1 MFKYLAIFLCLIFP
15 FFSYGKDITILN
27 CKDCME
33 IDVTDTNEVWG
44 NVSGGVKKKASYLG
58 MTEIDVGLNLDKIF
72 EKPYGDFK
80 ISAVNVRGNPMSNSN
95 LQTLDFVS
103 NIENYNSTRLYEF
116 YYENQIDKNWYI
128 KIGKIDFTNEFNSD
142 DATSSFLNASMGTS
156 MVVNNNTFNMT
167 NYGPS
172 TSVGA
177 VVKYSSDNWS
187 IKGAISDD
195 NPYIGNRAINFQNI
209 NTDQYGV
216 DIHFKHPMF
225 YLEYQYNTKFNNLDG
240 SYYVGGFYDDG
251 PTPVSYGGRRKG
263 NGAFYLTM
271 NQELYK
277 NDVGSLKFFMRYVY
291 DPFPQKT
298 DITYTFDTG
307 LMYSYDN
314 DYFGVGLGMVH
325 LNKRV
330 PADYNHHDEYRIEAT
345 YNHQIDK
352 YFSIQPDIQ
361 YIIHPG
367 STNRKN
373 ELVFGL
379 RETFTY

>member
-15 FFSYGKDITILN
+15 AFSYGKDITILN
-27 CKDCME
+27 CKECLE
-33 IDVTDTNEVWG
+33 IDVNDTNEVWG
-44 NVSGGVKKKASYLG
+44 NVSGGNKKKASYLG
-58 MTEIDVGLNLDKIF
+58 MTEIDVGLHLDKIF
-72 EKPYGDFK
+72 DGNYGDLK
-80 ISAVNVRGNPMSNSN
+80 ISAINVRGNPMSNSN

-103 NIENYNSTRLYEF
+103 NIENYNSTRIYEF
-116 YYENQIDKNWYI
+116 YYENQINDNWYI

-156 MVVNNNTFNMT
+156 MVINNNTFNMT
-167 NYGPS
+167 NYGPA
-172 TSVGA
+172 TSLGA
-177 VVKYSSDNWS
+177 VVKYSSNNWS

-195 NPYIGNRAINFQNI
+195 NPYSGNRYINFQNI
-209 NTDQYGV
+209 NSDLYGT
-216 DIHFKHPMF
+216 DIHFKNPMI
-225 YLEYQYNTKFNNLDG
+225 YMEYQYNTKIDNLNG
-240 SYYVGGFYDDG
+240 SYYIGGFYDSG
-251 PTPVSYGGRRKG
+251 KTPVFYGKDKKG
-263 NGAFYLTM
+263 NGAFYITM

-314 DYFGVGLGMVH
+314 DYFGVGFGMVH
-325 LNKRV
+325 LNRKI
-330 PADYNHHDEYRIEAT
+330 PTDYGNHNEYRIEMT
-345 YNHQIDK
+345 YNHQINK

-367 STNRKN
+367 STNRTS